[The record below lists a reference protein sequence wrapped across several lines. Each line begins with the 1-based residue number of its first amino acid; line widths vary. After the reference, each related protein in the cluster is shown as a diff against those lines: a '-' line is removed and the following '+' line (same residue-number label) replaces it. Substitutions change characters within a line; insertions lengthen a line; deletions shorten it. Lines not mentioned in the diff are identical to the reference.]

1 MTVRKLTA
9 FLLIILA
16 TTVSSCKDRRQ
27 EQPEAE
33 RSAFGC
39 YVDSIDSLQMEH
51 ELKRLIDSDSSRWKA
66 DRQVQQHYDSIG
78 YSRHPLVWCTRM
90 GVSADADSLLCYLRR
105 ELPMA
110 GLDTTAFFLP
120 QIAQL
125 LNITHLRTFD
135 SLHVSINEVLPR
147 LDYLLSKVYVRYCT
161 GQRFGFVRPDRLFNH
176 MDYKAHTDNK
186 IFAILFGYDVKA
198 PNYNEAASML
208 TSPDRM
214 RYLYASRPHGEVY
227 EVLRTKM
234 DTTRSA
240 EHRRLLGVNMERC
253 RWQLEQPES
262 TERRVV
268 VNIPALQ
275 LWAICPDS
283 VIEMR
288 ICCGTTT
295 NKTPLLSSLI
305 TYMQVNPDWIV
316 PQNIVKS
323 DFLRHAGDSAYFARN
338 RYYIVERSTG
348 DTLTAAN
355 VTAEE
360 MESGQLRIGQ
370 KGGSNNSLGHIVFR
384 FTNDFGIYLHDTNN
398 RRVFD
403 NERRTLSHGC
413 VRVEKPFELACF
425 MLPEADEWLQDRLR
439 ISMNIAPV
447 TDRGKEY
454 LKEHDDDEK
463 PLRLI
468 GYQDITPSVPLYII
482 YYTAYPNPATNELQT
497 WPDIYGYDKA
507 IVKEMAPFLQKYE

>member
-1 MTVRKLTA
+1 
-9 FLLIILA
+9 
-16 TTVSSCKDRRQ
+16 
-27 EQPEAE
+27 
-33 RSAFGC
+33 
-39 YVDSIDSLQMEH
+39 
-51 ELKRLIDSDSSRWKA
+51 
-66 DRQVQQHYDSIG
+66 
-78 YSRHPLVWCTRM
+78 
-90 GVSADADSLLCYLRR
+90 
-105 ELPMA
+105 
-110 GLDTTAFFLP
+110 
-120 QIAQL
+120 
-125 LNITHLRTFD
+125 
-135 SLHVSINEVLPR
+135 
-147 LDYLLSKVYVRYCT
+147 
-161 GQRFGFVRPDRLFNH
+161 
-176 MDYKAHTDNK
+176 
-186 IFAILFGYDVKA
+186 
-198 PNYNEAASML
+198 
-208 TSPDRM
+208 
-214 RYLYASRPHGEVY
+214 
-227 EVLRTKM
+227 
-234 DTTRSA
+234 
-240 EHRRLLGVNMERC
+240 
-253 RWQLEQPES
+253 
-262 TERRVV
+262 
-268 VNIPALQ
+268 
-275 LWAICPDS
+275 
-283 VIEMR
+283 MR

-370 KGGSNNSLGHIVFR
+370 KGGCNNSLGHIVFR